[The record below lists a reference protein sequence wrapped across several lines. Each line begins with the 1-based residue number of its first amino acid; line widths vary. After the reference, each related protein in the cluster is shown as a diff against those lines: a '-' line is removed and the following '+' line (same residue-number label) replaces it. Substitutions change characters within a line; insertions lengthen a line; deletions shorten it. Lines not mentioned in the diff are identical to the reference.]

1 MSGGT
6 GPSGLASSRFTASSL
21 PSPAALS
28 SQGVGSFP
36 WTVLTCSAHPG
47 QAELSE
53 QDGTERASHVRL
65 QAVIVVL
72 RVDFSCHYYEG
83 HKGQDASS
91 ERESRGH
98 SHRFVGGK
106 TRAPVTSSQ
115 NLICMVMLSC

>member
-47 QAELSE
+47 QAV
-53 QDGTERASHVRL
+53 GARPTERASHVRL
-65 QAVIVVL
+65 LAVVVVL
-72 RVDFSCHYYEG
+72 RVDSSCHYYEG
-83 HKGQDASS
+83 HKGQDAGS

-106 TRAPVTSSQ
+106 TRAPVTSSAE
-115 NLICMVMLSC
+115 S

>member
-1 MSGGT
+1 MDGLDLQCAPRSGCRSKT
-6 GPSGLASSRFTASSL
+6 RR
-21 PSPAALS
+21 
-28 SQGVGSFP
+28 
-36 WTVLTCSAHPG
+36 
-47 QAELSE
+47 
-53 QDGTERASHVRL
+53 TERASHVRL

-115 NLICMVMLSC
+115 NLICMVMLS

>member
-47 QAELSE
+47 QGGGAVGQEA
-53 QDGTERASHVRL
+53 TERASHVRL

-72 RVDFSCHYYEG
+72 RVDSSCHYYKG
-83 HKGQDASS
+83 HKWQDAAS

-98 SHRFVGGK
+98 SRFVGGK
-106 TRAPVTSSQ
+106 TAARR
-115 NLICMVMLSC
+115 